1 MKLFIN
7 LLVFLILIAGCTDEN
22 DDDSSKPI
30 EEPNSEQL
38 EGETET
44 SLTENEPVLVVCSK
58 MNDPR
63 SFIRLTEGSFDC
75 QQGVPNNCS
84 KCRLE
89 TYEEGIMNSRPELI
103 LYRTCGGFDNS
114 SAITNED
121 VTIRQLGITCTKNE
135 NLEES
140 LSAQTQTTNNP
151 N

>member
-7 LLVFLILIAGCTDEN
+7 LLVFLILIAGCADKN
-22 DDDSSKPI
+22 DDDSSKTT
-30 EEPNSEQL
+30 EESTSEQL

-44 SLTENEPVLVVCSK
+44 SLTENEPVLVICSK

-63 SFIRLTEGSFDC
+63 SFIRLAEGSFDC
-75 QQGVPNNCS
+75 PQGVPNNCS

-103 LYRTCGGFDNS
+103 LYRTCDGFDNS

-140 LSAQTQTTNNP
+140 LSVQTTNNQ